1 MGRGA
6 DLNNSLHFLYLS
18 LGFDYDEQY
27 ILLKFSKYLLVCLFN
42 GETHLLT
49 ACSSADGVW
58 HPTIAG
64 AS

>member
-1 MGRGA
+1 MGRGGN
-6 DLNNSLHFLYLS
+6 LKTSLHFLYLS

-27 ILLKFSKYLLVCLFN
+27 ILLKYSKYLFICLFN
-42 GETHLLT
+42 GEPHLLT
-49 ACSSADGVW
+49 VCSSADEVW